1 MKHTKFNSL
10 PDVILNINNYSQ
22 EKKLI
27 NNIGALIASV
37 FSLIFS
43 FSIIREA
50 YKFIQEQYVLVIL
63 TIFITL
69 FLIFNE
75 YQKVI
80 ELRKKFSHHLKGN
93 LFIIILTFLISFFMS
108 GIGIYLWT
116 NRTLHYE
123 AETGLKNSHMNNEIV
138 LRYNHKIDSI
148 SSIRFEDTQEY
159 NRINEDIKF
168 WKGRRA
174 ASLVD
179 RDSIRGQIK
188 VLQKELSKY
197 REAFNTSIS
206 SKIKVQKQSMESELS
221 NISVEYKIENKF
233 ISRANKISF
242 IFFIMVI
249 ITEIVIVYLAKERS
263 YNDFLDYKLSQSH
276 FGKQFKTNYIIA
288 TDILT
293 RKDNI
298 EKDDI
303 KYCKFLRTSHT
314 SGSIYKLFEEL
325 GITKLDEGRGNNVKM
340 AQKLLKDYYNT
351 ILKF

>member
-1 MKHTKFNSL
+1 
-10 PDVILNINNYSQ
+10 
-22 EKKLI
+22 
-27 NNIGALIASV
+27 
-37 FSLIFS
+37 
-43 FSIIREA
+43 
-50 YKFIQEQYVLVIL
+50 
-63 TIFITL
+63 
-69 FLIFNE
+69 
-75 YQKVI
+75 
-80 ELRKKFSHHLKGN
+80 
-93 LFIIILTFLISFFMS
+93 MS